1 MVNYVLWL
9 FLHVSIH
16 YICSIIYNLTY
27 FVPRVKHRGNI
38 GLGEKWKGISS
49 LKRSSVM
56 KTGILFLALYIWHIL
71 QKTLQRL
78 I

>member
-1 MVNYVLWL
+1 M
-9 FLHVSIH
+9 FA
-16 YICSIIYNLTY
+16 
-27 FVPRVKHRGNI
+27 I

-78 I
+78 ILLLVLPNKICIVIYSQRKATEDIINNQEKLVK